1 MEDISRFLIFMLDHR
16 LFALPLDIVE
26 RVERAVE
33 ITPLPQVPD
42 IVPGIINYKGAVLPV
57 FDIRPRFH
65 LPQREVEP
73 GDQLIIV
80 KTVDRV
86 IALLVDTVTENI
98 EKPAR
103 EVVPPPPDIDAG
115 DIDAGAAY
123 LAGILK
129 LEDGIA
135 LVPDLNKILTRQED
149 RALAKAMKR
158 SAK

>member
-1 MEDISRFLIFMLDHR
+1 MEDISRYLIFMLDHR
-16 LFALPLDIVE
+16 LFALPLEMVK

-42 IVPGIINYKGAVLPV
+42 IVPGIINYKGTVLPV

-65 LPQREVEP
+65 LPQREIRLE
-73 GDQLIIV
+73 DQLIIV
-80 KTVDRV
+80 KTIGRT
-86 IALLVDTVTENI
+86 IALLVDTVTDNI
-98 EKPAR
+98 EKPSR
-103 EVVPPPPDIDAG
+103 EVVPPPDIVD
-115 DIDAGAAY
+115 GAAY

-135 LVPDLNKILTRQED
+135 LITDLNKILTPQED

-158 SAK
+158 TKP